1 MQKSFQDIKDL
12 TLRYF
17 GAEVVEILDKNQL
30 VLWDSDGVFVVKTPE
45 MNLTAYSFKTVGED
59 MAQRAN
65 RHIATLS
72 RKILGRKDEK
82 AALKNMAE
90 YLAMRRVDEI
100 KGTRL
105 PDKKP

>member
-1 MQKSFQDIKDL
+1 MQRSFQDIKDL

-17 GAEVVEILDKNQL
+17 GQEVVEILDKNQL
-30 VLWDSDGVFVVKTPE
+30 VLWDSDGVFVVKTPK

-59 MAQRAN
+59 MAQRAK

-82 AALKNMAE
+82 EALKKMAS
-90 YLAMRRVDEI
+90 YLALRRVHEI
-100 KGTRL
+100 KEAHFS
-105 PDKKP
+105 DKKP